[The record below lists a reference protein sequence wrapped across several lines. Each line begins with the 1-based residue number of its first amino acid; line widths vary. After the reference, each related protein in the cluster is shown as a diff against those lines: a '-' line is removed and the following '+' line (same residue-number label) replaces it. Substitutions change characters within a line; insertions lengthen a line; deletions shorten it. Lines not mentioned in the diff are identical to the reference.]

1 MAWWHHIARRA
12 EPRSAELLQFIINEH
27 ARYCCSASPCCVT
40 MHRRIVRN
48 SWGTPWGEQG
58 FFRTVTSAYM
68 NGTGNSYNMGI
79 ELECGWGVPGKLAS
93 AASLGFTKQNATA
106 AASELYAAAMLAG
119 SRNRL

>member
-1 MAWWHHIARRA
+1 MA
-12 EPRSAELLQFIINEH
+12 
-27 ARYCCSASPCCVT
+27 V
-40 MHRRIVRN
+40 HRRIVRN

-68 NGTGNSYNMGI
+68 NGTGDSYNMGI

-106 AASELYAAAMLAG
+106 AASELYAAAALAG